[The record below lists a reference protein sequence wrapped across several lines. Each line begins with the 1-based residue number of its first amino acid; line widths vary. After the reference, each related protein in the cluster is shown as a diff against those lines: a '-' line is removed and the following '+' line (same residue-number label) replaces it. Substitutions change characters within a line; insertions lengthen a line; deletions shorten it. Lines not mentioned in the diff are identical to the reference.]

1 MIILSPLSA
10 EGPAARCAL
19 ATIILGLVLG
29 CAGHGN
35 GRHGRSMGDC
45 ARGGIPPAAAGGT
58 AFLLTH
64 RHIDHVVL
72 VSVDGLAPRYLQRL
86 ARAHRVPAFTRLVKN
101 GASTKNARTDP
112 TNTYT
117 LPNHIS
123 MLTGLPVIAPPCA
136 PPEQGHGYTSNDDP
150 STRESIHDSGNPARS
165 YTPSV
170 FDVVHDHGF
179 STAMFASKS
188 KFRLLTNSYNDAGA
202 TDEVGVDNGRR
213 KIDIV
218 EINENLTVL
227 TNALTRTLVRAPP
240 NFSFVHF
247 GQPDSAGH
255 DEGWGSEEYLD
266 AIVDVDAALGRIL
279 TLIENEPRLAANA
292 AVILTAD
299 HGGSGSRH
307 SDSDN
312 PDNFVI
318 PFHVLGQELPA
329 GGDLYSIVGERRAAP
344 KHSVNPGF
352 ELPDQPIRNG
362 DAGNLALALLG
373 LPPIPGSRMGS
384 VGSPAGAR

>member
-1 MIILSPLSA
+1 VIILSSLSA
-10 EGPAARCAL
+10 DGAATRCAL
-19 ATIILGLVLG
+19 ATIAAGLVLG
-29 CAGHGN
+29 CVGDGN
-35 GRHGRSMGDC
+35 GRHGRC
-45 ARGGIPPAAAGGT
+45 AAGGAAPATAGET

-64 RHIDHVVL
+64 SEINYVVL

-86 ARAHRVPAFTRLVKN
+86 QRAKRVPGFARLVRNGAFTN
-101 GASTKNARTDP
+101 NARTDP

-123 MLTGLPVIAPPCA
+123 MLTGLPVTAPACA
-136 PPEQGHGYTSNDDP
+136 PQEQGHGYTSNDVP
-150 STRESIHDSGNPARS
+150 STRESIHDSGNRARS

-179 STAMFASKS
+179 STALFASKS
-188 KFRLLTNSYNDAGA
+188 KFSILTNSYNDAGA
-202 TDEVGVDNGRR
+202 ADAIGVDNGRR

-218 EINENLTVL
+218 AINENLTAL
-227 TNALTRTLVRAPP
+227 TNALIGTLEQSPP

-247 GQPDSAGH
+247 GQPDSTGH
-255 DEGWGSEEYLD
+255 DEGWGSAEYLD

-279 TLIENEPRLAANA
+279 TLIENDPRLAANT

-307 SDSDN
+307 ADPDD

-318 PFHVLGQELPA
+318 PFHVLGRELPA
-329 GGDLYSIVGERRAAP
+329 GEDLYSIVGARRTAP
-344 KHSVNPGF
+344 KPSVNPGF
-352 ELPDQPIRNG
+352 DRPDQPIRNG

-373 LPPIPGSRMGS
+373 LPPIPGSRMGL
-384 VGSPAGAR
+384 

>member
-1 MIILSPLSA
+1 
-10 EGPAARCAL
+10 
-19 ATIILGLVLG
+19 
-29 CAGHGN
+29 
-35 GRHGRSMGDC
+35 MGDC
-45 ARGGIPPAAAGGT
+45 ATGRIPRAAAGET
-58 AFLLTH
+58 AVLLTH
-64 RHIDHVVL
+64 REVHHVVL
-72 VSVDGLAPRYLQRL
+72 VSVDGLASRYLQRL
-86 ARAHRVPAFTRLVKN
+86 QHANRVPAFARLVN
-101 GASTKNARTDP
+101 DGASTKNARTDP

-117 LPNHIS
+117 LPNHIA

-136 PPEQGHGYTSNDDP
+136 PPEQGHGYTSNDIP

-188 KFRLLTNSYNDAGA
+188 KFSILTNSYNDAKA
-202 TDEVGVDNGRR
+202 PDEVGQDNGRR

-218 EINENLTVL
+218 EIEENLTAL
-227 TNALTRTLVRAPP
+227 TNALTHTLVKAPP

-247 GQPDSAGH
+247 GQPDNAGH
-255 DEGWGSEEYLD
+255 DEGWGSAEYLD

-292 AVILTAD
+292 VVILTAD

-307 SDSDN
+307 SASAN

-318 PFHVLGQELPA
+318 PFHVLGPELPA
-329 GGDLYSIVGERRAAP
+329 GSDLYSIVGERRTAP
-344 KHSVNPGF
+344 KLGVNPGF
-352 ELPDQPIRNG
+352 EGPDQPVRNG

-384 VGSPAGAR
+384 AGLPADAR